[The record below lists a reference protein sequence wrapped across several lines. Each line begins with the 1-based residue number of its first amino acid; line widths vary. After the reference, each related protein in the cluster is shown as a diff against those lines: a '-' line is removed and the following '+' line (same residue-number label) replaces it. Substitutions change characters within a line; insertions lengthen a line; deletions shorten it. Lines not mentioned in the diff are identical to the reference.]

1 MLEIICVWGISKS
14 GVALRILGVAPE
26 VGEKAGVLRVGENSA
41 SARAW
46 NGHCELGGQMDFG
59 GKR

>member
-26 VGEKAGVLRVGENSA
+26 VGEKGVVLRVGEKSA
-41 SARAW
+41 S
-46 NGHCELGGQMDFG
+46 GMDIVSEEDTWI
-59 GKR
+59 